1 MIPYHTFLMTLCE
14 VSLLHITF
22 LHWTASSNLI
32 IFLRL
37 VKEIIYANAGSWSVT
52 NKEVFNVNVVAL
64 QWPSDLPSDVK
75 CVPVIELFSLHS
87 YDDGLLTPFLLD
99 NLFLSTHSP
108 CPYMWNANSAD
119 CSISDLSS
127 HWCETSAV
135 AGITQLPQL
144 IHSGSTAIKYSV
156 VSRVISVTHVIN
168 QSAES
173 KRGK

>member
-14 VSLLHITF
+14 VSLLHIKF

-64 QWPSDLPSDVK
+64 QSSNWIV
-75 CVPVIELFSLHS
+75 FSS
-87 YDDGLLTPFLLD
+87 LLWRWSFDEEDAIPPFLLD

-108 CPYMWNANSAD
+108 CPYMWNANPAD
-119 CSISDLSS
+119 YSISGLSS
-127 HWCETSAV
+127 HWCETSAG

>member
-1 MIPYHTFLMTLCE
+1 MTLCE
-14 VSLLHITF
+14 VSLLHIKF
-22 LHWTASSNLI
+22 LHWTASSNLT

-64 QWPSDLPSDVK
+64 QWHSTLRCKMRSSNWIV
-75 CVPVIELFSLHS
+75 FSSLS
-87 YDDGLLTPFLLD
+87 WRWSFDEEDAIPPFLLD

-108 CPYMWNANSAD
+108 CPYMWNANPAD
-119 CSISDLSS
+119 YSISGLSS
-127 HWCETSAV
+127 HWWETSAV